1 MFPKFKISI
10 MLVSCFT
17 KYKKRI
23 PFLKSKNITE
33 KKLSK
38 DLIANIKLM
47 FFIPEDKIKGF
58 YANIKQKFNSSSFLQ
73 FYKYLHKFYL
83 GHIMENYIYGIL
95 INYYKKSSFTNFRL
109 SILDTDIYFE
119 NKLISNI
126 NKKNK
131 KIKLINLEKLKE
143 IYSTYVEIL

>member
-1 MFPKFKISI
+1 

-58 YANIKQKFNSSSFLQ
+58 YASIKQKFNSSSFLQ

-95 INYYKKSSFTNFRL
+95 INYYL
-109 SILDTDIYFE
+109 VII
-119 NKLISNI
+119 
-126 NKKNK
+126 
-131 KIKLINLEKLKE
+131 
-143 IYSTYVEIL
+143 

>member
-1 MFPKFKISI
+1 

-58 YANIKQKFNSSSFLQ
+58 YASIKQKFNSNSFHQ
-73 FYKYLHKFYL
+73 FFKYFDKFLFRAYYGKLYL
-83 GHIMENYIYGIL
+83 WNFDKLLSCDNIKENQ
-95 INYYKKSSFTNFRL
+95 SFFTNNFIERTNRTL
-109 SILDTDIYFE
+109 NE
-119 NKLISNI
+119 NLLYDKI
-126 NKKNK
+126 K
-131 KIKLINLEKLKE
+131 KIHLP
-143 IYSTYVEIL
+143 